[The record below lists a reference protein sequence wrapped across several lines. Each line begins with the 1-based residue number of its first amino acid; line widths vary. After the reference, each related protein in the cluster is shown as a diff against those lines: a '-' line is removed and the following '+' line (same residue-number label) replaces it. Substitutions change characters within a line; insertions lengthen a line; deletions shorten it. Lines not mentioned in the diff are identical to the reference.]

1 MNGSVLE
8 EKSSFEILALSF
20 SSKLDWSCYIVSIA
34 ESLSKKNEILI
45 LSMKFVSY
53 VVVLYLYKSII
64 GPYMEYRCHVWASDP
79 SCYLGI
85 LNKRQKRISRTVGPS
100 PATSL

>member
-1 MNGSVLE
+1 MGLFLKKNRLLRYWDS
-8 EKSSFEILALSF
+8 LS
-20 SSKLDWSCYIVSIA
+20 LLNWIGACYIVSIA
-34 ESLSKKNEILI
+34 ETLSKKNEILI

-79 SCYLGI
+79 SCYLDI
-85 LNKRQKRISRTVGPS
+85 LKKLQKRISRTIGPS